1 MPANV
6 YERFRSHFFFGNP
19 NRTEVAGSFFSF
31 FFLILIIGVP
41 FFCIQRLLSP
51 FIVVRVGIFPT
62 NYLGHMIYEYE
73 KYMRVEEKSQGKFK
87 FDIFCTQPNIANHFL
102 NSKIRQKLIFW
113 PRALVVPVF
122 FINRIFKSKYFIM
135 RMGHNFEL
143 DGAADFFMMSSIFQF
158 TDVESK
164 YGEELLHNLGHR
176 KDREIITLFLRTQGY
191 RSQYLAS
198 KSAISTDFRDVFREN
213 YQPLITQLNQF
224 SFTRV
229 LGLEPEI
236 FSPLTLS
243 QYETELA
250 NFYLVYRSRLCI
262 TTDSGSSLIPFLL
275 RTPTLQTNITLT
287 ALLLGIPGDFVMP
300 LTYIDL
306 LTHSKIPLS
315 ELIEKGYFQLTQKN
329 EFESKNIGTIQA
341 TEAELSALSHEI
353 SEILQG
359 SWKPSELNDS
369 IHNLIYLKYGTDFP
383 NLKYSRFLNSW
394 VQNNLWFFE

>member
-1 MPANV
+1 MSTNV
-6 YERFRSHFFFGNP
+6 YERFRSNFFFG
-19 NRTEVAGSFFSF
+19 ESVKSKIILVFLAYS
-31 FFLILIIGVP
+31 FLILTLGVP
-41 FFCIQRLLSP
+41 LFLIQRLLSP
-51 FIVVRVGIFPT
+51 FILLRVGIFPT

-73 KYMRVEEKSQGKFK
+73 KYLRVENRSIGKFSI
-87 FDIFCTQPNIANHFL
+87 DIFCTQPNIANQFL
-102 NSKIRQKLIFW
+102 NSKIRKKLIFW

-122 FINRIFKSKYFIM
+122 YINRVFRSKYFIM
-135 RMGHNFEL
+135 RMGRNFEL
-143 DGAADFFMMSSIFQF
+143 AGAADFFTLPAIFHF
-158 TDVESK
+158 TD
-164 YGEELLHNLGHR
+164 EELKSGEDLLHDIGHR
-176 KDREIITLFLRTQGY
+176 KNMEIITLFLRSQRY
-191 RSQYLAS
+191 RSQHLAS
-198 KSAISTDFRDVFREN
+198 KFAVSTDFRDVLPKN